1 LWRREGW
8 IASSRLT
15 EKQQS
20 FSPSTPD
27 IEIIILKIYAYARE
41 FLRQKTRVKT
51 NIDNNRRGD
60 MLHRTFT
67 FSRNTS
73 KRHTPQ
79 NIQTDKHAKLGGYVT
94 ATIQLHLQAGQDLL
108 WIRRIRI
115 RSGVAA
121 SAVVPELPA
130 PISAGDSP
138 PGQGGRLLGLPGS
151 DPGDLAVGMG
161 SDGWMDANRIY
172 LLTCTDV

>member
-1 LWRREGW
+1 
-8 IASSRLT
+8 
-15 EKQQS
+15 
-20 FSPSTPD
+20 
-27 IEIIILKIYAYARE
+27 
-41 FLRQKTRVKT
+41 
-51 NIDNNRRGD
+51 

-79 NIQTDKHAKLGGYVT
+79 NIQPDKHAKLGGYVT

-130 PISAGDSP
+130 HLRRRFAAWAGWQAARAPWQRSRRP
-138 PGQGGRLLGLPGS
+138 GGR
-151 DPGDLAVGMG
+151 
-161 SDGWMDANRIY
+161 DGIRWVDGCQPYLSIDVYGCINIVVSLRIEKIQQV
-172 LLTCTDV
+172 TSIRWTR